1 MSLQSE
7 SHIFQGRGMGSW
19 GEKVCVRKCWAQLQ
33 WLAWWRPRE
42 APSQLC
48 TTPSP
53 LARAEQP
60 QSGTRAAH
68 EALPRASSSRAHARG
83 GELRPSGHTTEALTS
98 AQLTCAG
105 AGRDAQ
111 EGIASRVSG
120 AGGAWSWASSAEA
133 TPPSA
138 AWPLPSQVVCTGRAL
153 PGQKSLE
160 FLA

>member
-19 GEKVCVRKCWAQLQ
+19 GRRCVSEGAGPRCSGWPGGAPG
-33 WLAWWRPRE
+33 RPRHISV
-42 APSQLC
+42 PHHL
-48 TTPSP
+48 PM
-53 LARAEQP
+53 ARAEQP

-68 EALPRASSSRAHARG
+68 EALPRASSSGAHARG

-120 AGGAWSWASSAEA
+120 AGGAWSWASSA
-133 TPPSA
+133 